1 MSTRYD
7 PERHHR
13 RSIRLDGYDYR
24 GGGGYFITIVTQD
37 RGCVFGDVVNGAMRL
52 NAAGQMAQTVW
63 NELPAYYSGVD
74 IDAFVI
80 MPNHIHGIAVVAPA
94 VGVGAAPCGRPDP
107 CRRPAP
113 DDDGQPHAIDHPLPP
128 GPPQGVACREGQP
141 QGVAPTL
148 SLADVVHRYKT
159 MTTKRY
165 VDGVRQSGWAPFPGR
180 LWQRNYYEHI
190 IRNEE
195 SMRRFRQYILDNP
208 ARWPD
213 DAENPRARR

>member
-1 MSTRYD
+1 MDTRYD

-13 RSIRLDGYDYR
+13 RSMRLAGYDYR

-37 RGCVFGDVVNGAMRL
+37 RGCVFGDVVNSAMRL

-63 NELPAYYSGVD
+63 NELPVHYSGVD

-80 MPNHIHGIAVVAPA
+80 MPNHFHGIVVVAPA
-94 VGVGAAPCGRPDP
+94 VGVGAAPRGRPDS
-107 CRRPAP
+107 CRHRAP
-113 DDDGQPHAIDHPLPP
+113 DDDGQPPAVGHPLPP
-128 GPPQGVACREGQP
+128 GQP
-141 QGVAPTL
+141 QGVAPTPL

-165 VDGVRQSGWAPFPGR
+165 VDGVRQFGWAPFPGR

-190 IRNEE
+190 IRSEE
-195 SMRRFRQYILDNP
+195 SMHRLRQYILDNP

-213 DAENPRARR
+213 DAENPRARRR